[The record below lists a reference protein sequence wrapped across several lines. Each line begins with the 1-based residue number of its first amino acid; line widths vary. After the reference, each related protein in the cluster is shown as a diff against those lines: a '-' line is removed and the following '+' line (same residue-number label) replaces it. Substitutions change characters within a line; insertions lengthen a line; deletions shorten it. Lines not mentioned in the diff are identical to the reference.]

1 MEKEKLI
8 IKEWYTP
15 FPENLKKYSNL
26 NSMAIIF
33 CEQIVKEIL
42 PEVNILSF
50 YLNWESL
57 SDETLDE
64 LAVNWNVEYYNSEF
78 PKEQKIE
85 LIKNSYEFKKNK
97 GTTGILE
104 DSLKVINQTIKISEW
119 FQYKNGKP
127 FFYKINS
134 KDHFSSD
141 EINRILSTIKVYKN
155 VRSTLEK
162 IETDKKYP
170 GQMLLGA
177 GTGVLSKL
185 KTYNENNF
193 NLGLGSY
200 LTSRLKVS
208 QYQGGINNADK

>member
-1 MEKEKLI
+1 MTKEDLD

-42 PEVNILSF
+42 PEVNILNF

-78 PKEQKIE
+78 PKDKKIE

-104 DSLKVINQTIKISEW
+104 DSLKVVNPTIKVSEW
-119 FQYKNGKP
+119 FKYKDGKP

-134 KDHFSSD
+134 KDHFSLD
-141 EINRILSTIKVYKN
+141 EINKILSTIKVYKN
-155 VRSTLEK
+155 VRSTLEG

-170 GQMLLGA
+170 GEIILGS

-185 KTYNENNF
+185 KAFNENVF
-193 NLGLGSY
+193 NVGLGSY
-200 LTSRLKVS
+200 LTSRIKTS
-208 QYQGGINNADK
+208 QYEGGI

>member
-1 MEKEKLI
+1 MTKEELDV
-8 IKEWYTP
+8 KEWYTP

-42 PEVNILSF
+42 PDVNILSF

-64 LAVNWNVEYYNSEF
+64 LAVNWNVEYYSSEF
-78 PKEQKIE
+78 SKEKKIE

-104 DSLKVINQTIKISEW
+104 DSLKVVNSTIKVSEW
-119 FQYKNGKP
+119 FQYTGGKP

-134 KDHFSSD
+134 KDHFSLD
-141 EINRILSTIKVYKN
+141 EINKILSTIKVYKN
-155 VRSTLEK
+155 IRSTLES
-162 IETDKKYP
+162 IDTDKKYP
-170 GQMLLGA
+170 GEILLGN
-177 GTGVLSKL
+177 GTGVLSKF

-208 QYQGGINNADK
+208 QYQGGV

>member
-1 MEKEKLI
+1 M
-8 IKEWYTP
+8 IKEELDIKGWYTP

-26 NSMAIIF
+26 NSMAILF

-50 YLNWESL
+50 YLNWDSL

-78 PKEQKIE
+78 PKEKKVE

-104 DSLKVINQTIKISEW
+104 DSLKVVNSTIKVSEW
-119 FQYKNGKP
+119 FEYRDGKP

-134 KDHFSSD
+134 KDHFSLD
-141 EINRILSTIKVYKN
+141 EINKILSTIKVYKN
-155 VRSTLEK
+155 IRSTLES

-170 GQMLLGA
+170 GEILLGS

-185 KTYNENNF
+185 KAFNENIF
-193 NLGLGSY
+193 NVGLGSY
-200 LTSRLKVS
+200 LTSRIRTS
-208 QYQGGINNADK
+208 QHEGGI